1 MQQVQ
6 WLLAC
11 EVLDSFCKGRKV
23 SCSRDTNE
31 ADAPILL
38 RMKAMSQ
45 GSRFRHETL
54 RMDKTNKLFATAL
67 HRLPTPVR
75 IHLVPWKE
83 KIGKN
88 QSIMVQGLHTR

>member
-1 MQQVQ
+1 MAGGSLRMQS
-6 WLLAC
+6 LDAAGAC

-54 RMDKTNKLFATAL
+54 RMDKTKNCLQL
-67 HRLPTPVR
+67 HCTGCQ
-75 IHLVPWKE
+75 HW
-83 KIGKN
+83 
-88 QSIMVQGLHTR
+88 